1 MVKRKIYALILMFA
15 LAFAF
20 FASAAETERP
30 VIRVGFA
37 QGLEMNIEQN
47 TLNPTLHYLQQRLP
61 QYDFVL
67 EQISPVDTLEEIRKS
82 KLNFFFAPSNFY
94 VEIIHDIP
102 LTHIVTRSTLEAENP
117 ARTLGSVFFTKADR
131 DDIKDLADLKGKS
144 CAASLPNSLGGWL
157 AALGEI
163 KRNGWNPDKFFSKVS
178 FLQFQTPDVLNA
190 VLVGAADVGVLST
203 CTLENAVRSGI
214 ISQDSIKVINQKN
227 ENANSLKCVR
237 STEAL
242 YPDLVFVAVKGTPE
256 TIIKNVAIALLAM
269 PDFDHYR
276 WSIEDN
282 YYAVRSLLEDLQLG
296 PYAYMRDNTVPA
308 LFKRFKTEILT
319 ALGLIL
325 FLVLNELR
333 LHWLVNRKTREL
345 HQALKDKIAAD
356 KTLQSE
362 RKKMALLERNGVISQ
377 MSSIIAHEAKQ
388 PLGTILNYLE
398 ILRMKQE
405 VSPEKDPIVLSAI
418 NNVAQQVGRLNSLV
432 ESVRNFAKKK
442 ENPLIPS
449 DLVEITEKAIRSFRR
464 NEPEYDAVKVNFLN
478 GAGKALVRSDPVSLE
493 LLIINL
499 LRNGAHAAL
508 EAEKIQKPFIKITI
522 RRIESS
528 RFELKIENSGNVMTD
543 EQMARL
549 ISLGE
554 SVKAEGLGLG
564 LSIIRSIADHHS
576 ADLGFRKRKGGGV
589 AALLEI
595 DQLEIET

>member
-1 MVKRKIYALILMFA
+1 
-15 LAFAF
+15 
-20 FASAAETERP
+20 
-30 VIRVGFA
+30 
-37 QGLEMNIEQN
+37 MNS
-47 TLNPTLHYLQQRLP
+47 
-61 QYDFVL
+61 DF
-67 EQISPVDTLEEIRKS
+67 TGWEI
-82 KLNFFFAPSNFY
+82 
-94 VEIIHDIP
+94 
-102 LTHIVTRSTLEAENP
+102 
-117 ARTLGSVFFTKADR
+117 
-131 DDIKDLADLKGKS
+131 
-144 CAASLPNSLGGWL
+144 
-157 AALGEI
+157 
-163 KRNGWNPDKFFSKVS
+163 
-178 FLQFQTPDVLNA
+178 
-190 VLVGAADVGVLST
+190 
-203 CTLENAVRSGI
+203 
-214 ISQDSIKVINQKN
+214 
-227 ENANSLKCVR
+227 
-237 STEAL
+237 
-242 YPDLVFVAVKGTPE
+242 
-256 TIIKNVAIALLAM
+256 
-269 PDFDHYR
+269 
-276 WSIEDN
+276 
-282 YYAVRSLLEDLQLG
+282 
-296 PYAYMRDNTVPA
+296 
-308 LFKRFKTEILT
+308 
-319 ALGLIL
+319 
-325 FLVLNELR
+325 
-333 LHWLVNRKTREL
+333 TREL

-405 VSPEKDPIVLSAI
+405 VSPEKDTIVLSAI

-464 NEPEYDAVKVNFLN
+464 NEPEYDAVKVNLLN

-508 EAEKIQKPFIKITI
+508 EAEKKQKPFIKITI
-522 RRIESS
+522 SRIESS
-528 RFELKIENSGNVMTD
+528 RFELKIENCGNVMTD

-576 ADLGFRKRKGGGV
+576 ADLSFRKRKGGGV